1 VLAGKLSPRLVRSGH
16 FVVALEL
23 HASEESHLKTLGKRS
38 KRKIAMRWLSIRLIV
53 SLIVGI
59 TLVSLAF
66 SYNEVR
72 REKLALRR
80 DLERRAEVLGESL
93 AGYIEPYLEKQSPH
107 QLQRVVDRFGNRER
121 LQGMAIYDKDGA
133 LLAATSGL
141 PDRLGKQPQ
150 LVTQAIATDQG
161 VGQFSHLGAASV
173 HIYAYPLRQ
182 QDKAVGGLVIV
193 HDAGYIN
200 TQSTRMWKD
209 AFVRVLVQVFLI
221 ALITLLIVRWSIVGP
236 IAKAA
241 QWMKALRTG
250 KETTPPAVPDLDLLR
265 PLAREMQSFAASL
278 MAARSAAEVEAQL
291 RETAESVWTAERLA
305 VHVRSKL
312 GDSGLIIL
320 SNREPYSH
328 TRKGESLEVVVPPSG
343 LVTALEPILCACD
356 GRWVAHGSGD
366 ADRETVD
373 AKAHLRVPP
382 DDPKYTLRRVW
393 LTKEEEEG
401 YYFGFS
407 NEGLWPLCH
416 IAHTRPIFRTSDWDA
431 YREVNQKFA
440 DAVLEEMVDF
450 EEPLLLVQDYHFA
463 LVPRLVKTQRPDAR
477 VAIFWHIPWPNAE
490 AFGICPWQRELIEG
504 MLGADLIGFHIQSH
518 CNNFLQTVDR
528 TLESR
533 IDWEHFAVDRE
544 EHRTVVKPFPI
555 SVDFQ
560 EISASPRSGESPY
573 TERVN
578 LLRELGVNASFLG
591 VGVDRVDYTKGI
603 LERFLGIE
611 RFLEKYPAYQNKFTF
626 VQIGA
631 PSRTHIKRYHDL
643 LGEVESEA
651 DRINWR
657 FQSGSWRPI
666 VYLKRQYSHEEVE
679 KYYRAA
685 DVCLVTSL
693 HDGMNLVA
701 KEFLAARDDDQ
712 GVLILSRFTGAAR
725 ELNDAL
731 IVNPYDIEQM
741 AESIRVALELPAEER
756 QVRMRRM
763 RRTVQEHNVYRWAAN
778 LIADLSSVRL
788 TPNNNV
794 VPMPDRKQFSAKT
807 GHDLRTAG
815 DIKLADIKLK
825 EASASTNF

>member
-1 VLAGKLSPRLVRSGH
+1 
-16 FVVALEL
+16 
-23 HASEESHLKTLGKRS
+23 
-38 KRKIAMRWLSIRLIV
+38 MRWLSARLIV
-53 SLIVGI
+53 SLILGI

-66 SYNEVR
+66 TYKEVQR
-72 REKLALRR
+72 QKLGLRQ
-80 DLERRAEVLGESL
+80 DLERSDAVLGESL
-93 AGYIEPYLEKQSPH
+93 AGYIEPYLEKHSPR
-107 QLQRVVDRFGNRER
+107 QLQRIVDRFGNRER
-121 LQGMAIYDKDGA
+121 LEGMAIYDKDGA
-133 LLAATSGL
+133 LLAATQGL
-141 PDRLGKQPQ
+141 PDRLGKQPL
-150 LVTQAIATDQG
+150 LVTQAIATNQG
-161 VGQFSHLGAASV
+161 SGQFTRLGTASV
-173 HIYAYPLRQ
+173 QIYAYPLRQ
-182 QDKAVGGLVIV
+182 NDEAVGGLVIV
-193 HDAGYIN
+193 HDASYIN
-200 TQSTRMWKD
+200 AQSTRMWRE
-209 AFVRVLVQVFLI
+209 AFVRVLVQVLLI

-250 KETTPPAVPDLDLLR
+250 KGTPPAAPDLDVLR
-265 PLAREMQSFAASL
+265 PLAREMQTFAASL
-278 MAARSAAEVEAQL
+278 MAARSPAEVEAHL

-312 GDSGLIIL
+312 GDSGLIVV

-356 GRWVAHGSGD
+356 GKWVAHGSGD

-373 AKAHLRVPP
+373 ANAHLRVPL

-416 IAHTRPIFRTSDWDA
+416 IAHTRPIFRTSDWES
-431 YREVNQKFA
+431 YREVNEKFA
-440 DAVLEEMVDF
+440 NAALEEMADF
-450 EEPLLLVQDYHFA
+450 EQPLLLVQDYHFA
-463 LVPRLVKTQRPDAR
+463 LVPRLVKRERPDAR

-490 AFGICPWQRELIEG
+490 AFGICPWQRELIDG
-504 MLGADLIGFHIQSH
+504 MLGSDLIGFHIQSH

-533 IDWEHFAVDRE
+533 IDWEHFAIDRE
-544 EHRTVVKPFPI
+544 DHRTVVKPFPI
-555 SVDFQ
+555 SVDFR
-560 EISASPRSGESPY
+560 EISASPRSNESPY
-573 TERVN
+573 TERVD
-578 LLRELGVNASFLG
+578 LLRGLGVNASFLG

-603 LERFLGIE
+603 LERFLAIE
-611 RFLEKYPAYQNKFTF
+611 RLLEKYPAYQKKFTF
-626 VQIGA
+626 VQTGA

-643 LGEVESEA
+643 LGEVEAEA

-657 FQSGSWRPI
+657 FQNGSWRPI
-666 VYLKRQYSHEEVE
+666 VYLQRQFSHEEVQ

-701 KEFLAARDDDQ
+701 KEFLAARDDEQ

-741 AESIRVALELPAEER
+741 AEAIRIALELPAEER
-756 QVRMRRM
+756 QARMKRMRRV
-763 RRTVQEHNVYRWAAN
+763 VQEHNVFRWAAN
-778 LIADLSSVRL
+778 LIADLSNVRL
-788 TPNNNV
+788 APQKIV
-794 VPMPDRKQFSAKT
+794 AMSE
-807 GHDLRTAG
+807 LRGFTARSG
-815 DIKLADIKLK
+815 R
-825 EASASTNF
+825 

>member
-1 VLAGKLSPRLVRSGH
+1 
-16 FVVALEL
+16 
-23 HASEESHLKTLGKRS
+23 
-38 KRKIAMRWLSIRLIV
+38 MRWLSVRLIL

-72 REKLALRR
+72 LEKRALRK
-80 DLERRAEVLGESL
+80 DLEQRAEGSGETL
-93 AGYIEPYLEKQSPH
+93 AGSIEPYLEKQSRRE
-107 QLQRVVDRFGNRER
+107 LQRIVDRFGKREP
-121 LQGMAIYDKDGA
+121 LQGMAVYDKQGA
-133 LLAATSGL
+133 LLAATPGL
-141 PDRLGKQPQ
+141 SNRLGEHPS
-150 LVTQAIATDQG
+150 LVAQAIATNQG
-161 VGQFSHLGAASV
+161 SGQFSRLGTASV
-173 HIYAYPLRQ
+173 HVYAYPLRQ
-182 QDKAVGGLVIV
+182 HDEAVGGLVII
-193 HDAGYIN
+193 HDASYIN
-200 TQSTRMWKD
+200 KLSTRMWRE
-209 AFVRVLVQVFLI
+209 AFVRVLVQVLLI
-221 ALITLLIVRWSIVGP
+221 TLITLLIVRWSIVGP

-241 QWMKALRTG
+241 QWMKSLRTG
-250 KETTPPAVPDLDLLR
+250 KGKMPSAAPDLGLLR
-265 PLAREMQSFAASL
+265 PLAREMQTFAISL
-278 MAARSAAEVEAQL
+278 MAARSAAEAEAQL
-291 RETAESVWTAERLA
+291 RETAESIWTAERLA
-305 VHVRSKL
+305 IHVRSKI
-312 GDSGLIIL
+312 GGSGLIIV

-328 TRKGESLEVVVPPSG
+328 TRKGEALEVVVPPSG

-356 GRWVAHGSGD
+356 GKWVAHGSGD
-366 ADRETVD
+366 ADQETVD
-373 AKAHLRVPP
+373 AHGHLRVPP

-393 LTKEEEEG
+393 LTKDEEEG

-416 IAHTRPIFRTSDWDA
+416 IAHTRPIFRTSDWES

-440 DAVLEEMVDF
+440 DAVLEEMEDQDQ
-450 EEPLLLVQDYHFA
+450 PLLLVQDYHFA
-463 LVPRLVKTQRPDAR
+463 LLPRLVKKKRPDAR

-490 AFGICPWQRELIEG
+490 AFGICPWQRELVEG

-544 EHRTVVKPFPI
+544 DHRTVVKPFPI

-573 TERVN
+573 EERVD
-578 LLRELGVNASFLG
+578 LLRGLGVSASFLG

-603 LERFLGIE
+603 LERFLAVE
-611 RFLEKYPAYQNKFTF
+611 RLLEKHPIYQNRFTF

-657 FQSGSWRPI
+657 FQRGSWRPI
-666 VYLKRQYSHEEVE
+666 VFLKRHFSHEEVE

-701 KEFLAARDDDQ
+701 KEFLAARDDEQ
-712 GVLILSRFTGAAR
+712 GVLILSQFTGAAR

-741 AESIRVALELPAEER
+741 AEAIGIALELPAEER
-756 QVRMRRM
+756 QARMRRM
-763 RRTVQEHNVYRWAAN
+763 RSVVQEHNVYRWAGN
-778 LIADLSSVRL
+778 LIAELSSVRL
-788 TPNNNV
+788 APNKFDV
-794 VPMPDRKQFSAKT
+794 LSALKGLRPGT
-807 GHDLRTAG
+807 GHRGAG
-815 DIKLADIKLK
+815 WATSK
-825 EASASTNF
+825 ESSAASNL

>member
-1 VLAGKLSPRLVRSGH
+1 
-16 FVVALEL
+16 
-23 HASEESHLKTLGKRS
+23 
-38 KRKIAMRWLSIRLIV
+38 MRWLSFRLIV

-66 SYNEVR
+66 SYNEVQL
-72 REKLALRR
+72 EKQALRK
-80 DLERRAEVLGESL
+80 DLEQRAEVLGESL
-93 AGYIEPYLEKQSPH
+93 AGYIEPYLDKQSH
-107 QLQRVVDRFGNRER
+107 RELQRVVDRFANREK
-121 LQGMAIYDKDGA
+121 LEGMAIYNKEGA
-133 LLAATSGL
+133 LLAATPGL
-141 PDRLGKQPQ
+141 PDRLGEHPP
-150 LVTQAIATDQG
+150 LVTQVISSNTG
-161 VGQFSHLGAASV
+161 SGQFIRLGTASV
-173 HIYAYPLRQ
+173 HIYSHPLRQ
-182 QDKAVGGLVIV
+182 HDEAVGGLVIV
-193 HDAGYIN
+193 HDASYIN
-200 TQSTRMWKD
+200 TQSARMWRE

-221 ALITLLIVRWSIVGP
+221 TLITLLIVRWSIVGP

-241 QWMKALRTG
+241 QWMKTLRTG
-250 KETTPPAVPDLDLLR
+250 KGKLPSAAPDLGLLR
-265 PLAREMQSFAASL
+265 PLAREMQTFAISL
-278 MAARSAAEVEAQL
+278 MAARSAAEAEAQM

-305 VHVRSKL
+305 IHVRSKL
-312 GDSGLIIL
+312 GGSGLIIV

-356 GRWVAHGSGD
+356 GKWVAHGSGD
-366 ADRETVD
+366 ADQETVD
-373 AKAHLRVPP
+373 ANGHIRVPP

-393 LTKEEEEG
+393 LAKDEEEG

-416 IAHTRPIFRTSDWDA
+416 IAHTRPIFRTSDWES
-431 YREVNQKFA
+431 YRAVNQKFA
-440 DAVLEEMVDF
+440 DAVLEEMADT
-450 EEPLLLVQDYHFA
+450 EQPLLLVQDYHFA
-463 LVPRLVKTQRPDAR
+463 LLPRLVKKKRPDAR

-544 EHRTVVKPFPI
+544 DHRSVVKPFPI

-560 EISASPRSGESPY
+560 QIASSPRSGESPY

-578 LLRELGVNASFLG
+578 LLRELGVTASFLG

-603 LERFLGIE
+603 LERFLAVE
-611 RFLEKYPAYQNKFTF
+611 RLLEKHPIYQNRFTF

-657 FQSGSWRPI
+657 FQRGSWRPI
-666 VYLKRQYSHEEVE
+666 LFLKRHFSHEQVE

-701 KEFLAARDDDQ
+701 KEFLAARDDEQ

-725 ELNDAL
+725 ELSDAL
-731 IVNPYDIEQM
+731 IVNPYDTEQM
-741 AESIRVALELPAEER
+741 AEAIRIALELPAEER
-756 QVRMRRM
+756 QARMQRMRAV
-763 RRTVQEHNVYRWAAN
+763 VQEHNVYRWAGN
-778 LIADLSSVRL
+778 LIAELSNVRL
-788 TPNNNV
+788 APENIGA
-794 VPMPDRKQFSAKT
+794 MSGLKGYMART
-807 GHDLRTAG
+807 GH
-815 DIKLADIKLK
+815 
-825 EASASTNF
+825 